1 MNVKTLKSFT
11 LFFIIKSF
19 TLVMGDDM
27 DQLNYRLPKRKDGLK
42 TFNKIIST
50 GKRLFSKQ
58 GYQATSI
65 NEIIEKSKIATGTF
79 YIYFDDKLALYVYLL
94 QHYRNK
100 IREAIN
106 DSIKGAQTRREK
118 ERLGIRAFLKFAW
131 QDPLSYRIIWE
142 SMFVD
147 ESLFKEYYE
156 NFAKAYTVNLEDG
169 IKSNEVDE
177 NIDTETLSYILMGI
191 SNFVGLQV
199 LFRDTLTD
207 MDLDKI
213 VDQVMYVLDHGM
225 FKNA

>member
-42 TFNKIIST
+42 TFNKIITT
-50 GKRLFSKQ
+50 GKKLFSKQ

>member
-50 GKRLFSKQ
+50 GKKLFSKQ

>member
-1 MNVKTLKSFT
+1 
-11 LFFIIKSF
+11 
-19 TLVMGDDM
+19 M

-50 GKRLFSKQ
+50 GKKLFSKQ

>member
-1 MNVKTLKSFT
+1 MSSPYQIII
-11 LFFIIKSF
+11 LFFFIKSF
-19 TLVMGDDM
+19 TLKMGDIM

-42 TFNKIIST
+42 TFNKIITS
-50 GKRLFSKQ
+50 GKKLFSKQ

-65 NEIIEKSKIATGTF
+65 NEIIDKAKIATGTF

-94 QHYRNK
+94 QQYRNK

-106 DSIKGAQTRREK
+106 DAIKDADTRYEK
-118 ERLGIRAFLKFAW
+118 ERLGIKAFLKFAW

-147 ESLFKEYYE
+147 QVIFKEYYQ
-156 NFAKAYTVNLEDG
+156 NFSKSYMVNLKDSVISG
-169 IKSNEVDE
+169 EVDG
-177 NIDTETLSYILMGI
+177 NIDLETLSYVLMGI

-207 MDLDKI
+207 MDLEKI
-213 VDQVMYVLDHGM
+213 VDQVMYILRNGM
-225 FKNA
+225 FIEQ

>member
-1 MNVKTLKSFT
+1 
-11 LFFIIKSF
+11 
-19 TLVMGDDM
+19 MGDDM

-50 GKRLFSKQ
+50 GKKLFSKQ

>member
-1 MNVKTLKSFT
+1 
-11 LFFIIKSF
+11 
-19 TLVMGDDM
+19 M

-42 TFNKIIST
+42 TFNKIITS
-50 GKRLFSKQ
+50 GKKLFSKQ

-65 NEIIEKSKIATGTF
+65 NEIIDKAKIATGTF

-94 QHYRNK
+94 QQYRAK

-106 DSIKGAQTRREK
+106 DAIKDADTRYEK
-118 ERLGIRAFLKFAW
+118 ERLGIKAFLKFAW

-147 ESLFKEYYE
+147 QVIFKEYYQ
-156 NFAKAYTVNLEDG
+156 NFSKSYMVNLKDSVISG
-169 IKSNEVDE
+169 EVDG
-177 NIDTETLSYILMGI
+177 NIDLETLSYVLMGI

-207 MDLDKI
+207 MDLEKI
-213 VDQVMYVLDHGM
+213 VDQVMYILRNGM
-225 FKNA
+225 FIEQ

>member
-1 MNVKTLKSFT
+1 
-11 LFFIIKSF
+11 
-19 TLVMGDDM
+19 MGDIM

-42 TFNKIIST
+42 TFNKIITS
-50 GKRLFSKQ
+50 GKKLFSKQ

-65 NEIIEKSKIATGTF
+65 NEIIDKAKIATGTF

-94 QHYRNK
+94 QQYRSK

-106 DSIKGAQTRREK
+106 DAIKDADTRYEK
-118 ERLGIRAFLKFAW
+118 ERLGIKAFLKFAW

-147 ESLFKEYYE
+147 QVIFKEYYQ
-156 NFAKAYTVNLEDG
+156 NFSKSYMVNLKDSVFAG
-169 IKSNEVDE
+169 EVDG
-177 NIDTETLSYILMGI
+177 NIDLETLSYVLMGI

-213 VDQVMYVLDHGM
+213 VDQVMYILRHGM
-225 FKNA
+225 FIEQ

>member
-50 GKRLFSKQ
+50 GKKLFSKQ

-147 ESLFKEYYE
+147 ETLFKEYYE

>member
-1 MNVKTLKSFT
+1 
-11 LFFIIKSF
+11 
-19 TLVMGDDM
+19 M

-42 TFNKIIST
+42 TFNKIITT
-50 GKRLFSKQ
+50 GKKLFSKQ

-106 DSIKGAQTRREK
+106 ESIKDAQTRREK

-147 ESLFKEYYE
+147 AGLFKEYYQ
-156 NFAKAYTVNLEDG
+156 NFAKAYMTNLEESIRLNEIHDG
-169 IKSNEVDE
+169 INA
-177 NIDTETLSYILMGI
+177 ETLSYILMGI

-207 MDLDKI
+207 MDLDRI
-213 VDQVMYVLDHGM
+213 VDEVMYILDNGM
-225 FKNA
+225 FIKK

>member
-42 TFNKIIST
+42 TFNKIITT
-50 GKRLFSKQ
+50 GKKLFSKQ

-106 DSIKGAQTRREK
+106 DSIKGAQTRRDK